1 MKKYI
6 TILSIATVFLSRS
19 CERSDPSYL
28 PSGEQNKEE
37 SVQNRG
43 ASSTT
48 ILTPETPTTSFT
60 PGGDDEP
67 DKDKQHWRS
76 NGGDGQ

>member
-6 TILSIATVFLSRS
+6 TILSIATVLFSRS

-28 PSGEQNKEE
+28 SSDREKHHETVHQCDSGSPATGQPSPP
-37 SVQNRG
+37 
-43 ASSTT
+43 ST
-48 ILTPETPTTSFT
+48 PFT

-76 NGGDGQ
+76 NGGGDQ